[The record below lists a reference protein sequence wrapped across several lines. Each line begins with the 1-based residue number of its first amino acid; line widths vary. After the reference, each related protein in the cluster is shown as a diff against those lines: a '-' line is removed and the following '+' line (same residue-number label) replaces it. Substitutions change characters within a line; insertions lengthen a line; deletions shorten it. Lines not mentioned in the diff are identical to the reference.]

1 MRTTLPFPPSSNR
14 YWRRVRNRII
24 VSPEAQSYRT
34 QVGLLMNLEHFKP
47 FVGPVMVE
55 MFVYMPYPR
64 KGDLS
69 NYEKV
74 ILDCLQGY
82 AYTDDTLV
90 HELHMYRRYDKHDP
104 RIELLIAPIAVQPI
118 VKVVKPR
125 KKVA

>member
-1 MRTTLPFPPSSNR
+1 
-14 YWRRVRNRII
+14 
-24 VSPEAQSYRT
+24 
-34 QVGLLMNLEHFKP
+34 MNIERFTP

-74 ILDCLQGY
+74 ILDALNGY
-82 AYTDDTLV
+82 AYTDDALV

-104 RIELLIAPIAVQPI
+104 RIELLVAPCE
-118 VKVVKPR
+118 VVIQKRTR